1 MRNRIMAWG
10 LTFAVTIGL
19 IAGCSNKQDN
29 SKKSTVATD
38 ATEIVNEDQAK
49 YYYDFGDIDQAA
61 WVKSVKKADI
71 SDDTILILT
80 DKEYRDDI
88 IEKVNESLA
97 DDGCSYDI
105 VIAQIPW
112 EYTMVDEISDFIKYV
127 EENGI
132 QPDIVCSVYGSITNS
147 MPKEMVYDMTD
158 YLSTGKGKSLKKA
171 IDDKYWTLMEED
183 GHWYGVGSVV
193 ERCEGWIV
201 DRETMIDLDLTVEDL
216 AKPLEELEP
225 VFEKVKEQKPELIP
239 FIYGWSVFETDVP
252 VTMYDSSTYIGNW
265 SGDESGK
272 VENLMDD
279 NRTYEFIKALN
290 TYGEKGYAKMV
301 DDMSGRDDYFMMA
314 AWNVTPLMRADS
326 LDMWSSS
333 SGRTLIKIPY
343 GDEAGNISIQSSVIL
358 SDSDHIEQSLD
369 FLTRVNTTKEIS
381 ELLLYGIIDKDYI
394 TDGNTYQ
401 TDKEWADMGLYSIPL
416 GNLSICTNM
425 EPFMD
430 PEASTVRSDIDKL
443 RVKMEAYDFV
453 FDTSAV
459 EKQYEAV
466 TEIYSSLNRLYSL
479 YDFNNHESSGCSNWE
494 EYYEKFN
501 SDLKAA
507 GIDDIV
513 AEMNRQLGE

>member
-1 MRNRIMAWG
+1 MALG

-29 SKKSTVATD
+29 SKKNTAATD

-61 WVKSVKKADI
+61 WVKSLKKADI

-105 VIAQIPW
+105 AIVQIPW
-112 EYTMVDEISDFIKYV
+112 EYTLVDAISDFIKYV

-158 YLSTGKGKSLKKA
+158 YLSEGKGKRLKKA

-239 FIYGWSVFETDVP
+239 FVYGWSVFETDVP

-290 TYGEKGYAKMV
+290 TLWRK
-301 DDMSGRDDYFMMA
+301 
-314 AWNVTPLMRADS
+314 
-326 LDMWSSS
+326 
-333 SGRTLIKIPY
+333 
-343 GDEAGNISIQSSVIL
+343 
-358 SDSDHIEQSLD
+358 
-369 FLTRVNTTKEIS
+369 
-381 ELLLYGIIDKDYI
+381 
-394 TDGNTYQ
+394 
-401 TDKEWADMGLYSIPL
+401 
-416 GNLSICTNM
+416 
-425 EPFMD
+425 
-430 PEASTVRSDIDKL
+430 
-443 RVKMEAYDFV
+443 
-453 FDTSAV
+453 
-459 EKQYEAV
+459 
-466 TEIYSSLNRLYSL
+466 RLCQ
-479 YDFNNHESSGCSNWE
+479 NG
-494 EYYEKFN
+494 
-501 SDLKAA
+501 
-507 GIDDIV
+507 
-513 AEMNRQLGE
+513 

>member
-1 MRNRIMAWG
+1 
-10 LTFAVTIGL
+10 
-19 IAGCSNKQDN
+19 
-29 SKKSTVATD
+29 
-38 ATEIVNEDQAK
+38 
-49 YYYDFGDIDQAA
+49 
-61 WVKSVKKADI
+61 
-71 SDDTILILT
+71 
-80 DKEYRDDI
+80 
-88 IEKVNESLA
+88 
-97 DDGCSYDI
+97 
-105 VIAQIPW
+105 
-112 EYTMVDEISDFIKYV
+112 
-127 EENGI
+127 
-132 QPDIVCSVYGSITNS
+132 

-158 YLSTGKGKSLKKA
+158 YLSTGKGKSLKKT

-216 AKPLEELEP
+216 AKPLEDLEP

-326 LDMWSSS
+326 LDMWSSP
-333 SGRTLIKIPY
+333 SGRTLVKIPY

-381 ELLLYGIIDKDYI
+381 ELLLYGIKDKDYI
-394 TDGNTYQ
+394 SDGNTYQ
-401 TDKEWADMGLYSIPL
+401 TDKEWA
-416 GNLSICTNM
+416 
-425 EPFMD
+425 
-430 PEASTVRSDIDKL
+430 
-443 RVKMEAYDFV
+443 
-453 FDTSAV
+453 
-459 EKQYEAV
+459 YERKNKT
-466 TEIYSSLNRLYSL
+466 TET
-479 YDFNNHESSGCSNWE
+479 
-494 EYYEKFN
+494 
-501 SDLKAA
+501 
-507 GIDDIV
+507 
-513 AEMNRQLGE
+513 

>member
-10 LTFAVTIGL
+10 ITFAVTIGL

-29 SKKSTVATD
+29 SKKSTEATD
-38 ATEIVNEDQAK
+38 ATEVVNEDEAK
-49 YYYDFGDIDQAA
+49 YYYDFGDIDQDA

-112 EYTMVDEISDFIKYV
+112 EYTLVDTISDFIKYV

-216 AKPLEELEP
+216 AKSLEELEP

-326 LDMWSSS
+326 LDMWSSP
-333 SGRTLIKIPY
+333 SGRTLVKIPY

-381 ELLLYGIIDKDYI
+381 ELLLYGIKDKDYI
-394 TDGNTYQ
+394 SDGNTYQ

-443 RVKMEAYDFV
+443 RVKLDAYDFV
-453 FDTSAV
+453 FDTLAV

-466 TEIYSSLNRLYSL
+466 SEIYSSLNRLYSL
-479 YDFNNHESSGCSNWE
+479 YDFNNHKSSGCSNWE

-501 SDLKAA
+501 SDLKEA